1 MTPTILDMAHVFGL
15 RPSYKCVDIT
25 RDKSSS
31 SRPAA
36 EGSNAFQSITSL
48 EYNPTTFK
56 SYETSF
62 IGFIPFAKK
71 MFSLPSPI
79 ADPAQEHMY
88 FLLYWLNKRFPWFSD
103 KLFQDSFGEDAN
115 SFCKEKFISCIQQ
128 RDLAWGAKWYRK
140 YDGDLREAHNRILK
154 QCVIANSFLDLTSQ
168 GNLDE
173 VVVGP
178 KEEVADTLV
187 LQETAAKT
195 ARQEA
200 GSSHVPKNARDI
212 YVMFSELETEA
223 GPEANT
229 RVPHCARSAVV
240 ESSDFE
246 PKVRPQA
253 RLNLPTLRAT
263 PTKKRTSKKLGPSP
277 QEMLASKE
285 GQQSDKEV
293 IAKILEKLKASKV
306 EETFQIEP
314 SSLLTQPVHLFP
326 FWAEP
331 SEVSG
336 ILIPQPRKNAVVKSS
351 PSIFVDAAFDGAGMM
366 PHPLASL
373 LATASLPEL
382 VKEFRQ
388 IRTKLR
394 SSSLKTLQ
402 DVERALTDL
411 YQTQQMTKVQYVSF
425 ISFFENLK
433 TLRDQHLKVERQANR
448 VGCYKKNHTRTSTTL
463 HQLVEEGSAMEDR
476 IMVVAAEIQKLE

>member
-1 MTPTILDMAHVFGL
+1 MPTANWFTPNPYTTEAGISASKWSNFKRGFPLLKDEMANGIYELIMMSKTTIPIDGDFFTCKSRDKTLKILARNTWMNTYDFRVGFMTPTILDMAHVFGL

-79 ADPAQEHMY
+79 ADPAQEHMKRLQKQLGKKQALAM
-88 FLLYWLNKRFPWFSD
+88 FLRIR
-103 KLFQDSFGEDAN
+103 KL
-115 SFCKEKFISCIQQ
+115 
-128 RDLAWGAKWYRK
+128 
-140 YDGDLREAHNRILK
+140 
-154 QCVIANSFLDLTSQ
+154 
-168 GNLDE
+168 
-173 VVVGP
+173 GP
-178 KEEVADTLV
+178 KQIPGFLIAQGL
-187 LQETAAKT
+187 L
-195 ARQEA
+195 
-200 GSSHVPKNARDI
+200 
-212 YVMFSELETEA
+212 LW
-223 GPEANT
+223 
-229 RVPHCARSAVV
+229 
-240 ESSDFE
+240 
-246 PKVRPQA
+246 
-253 RLNLPTLRAT
+253 NLPTLS
-263 PTKKRTSKKLGPSP
+263 PSKKLGPSP

-331 SEVSG
+331 SESSWPAVSR
-336 ILIPQPRKNAVVKSS
+336 PRKNVVVKSS
-351 PSIFVDAAFDGAGMM
+351 LSIFVDAAFDSAGVM

-373 LATASLPEL
+373 SATASLLEL

-402 DVERALTDL
+402 DAERALTDL
-411 YQTQQMTKVQYVSF
+411 YQTQQMTKEQYVSF

-433 TLRDQHLKVERQANR
+433 TLRDQHLK
-448 VGCYKKNHTRTSTTL
+448 KNHSRTSTTL
-463 HQLVEEGSAMEDR
+463 HQLVEEGSTMKDR